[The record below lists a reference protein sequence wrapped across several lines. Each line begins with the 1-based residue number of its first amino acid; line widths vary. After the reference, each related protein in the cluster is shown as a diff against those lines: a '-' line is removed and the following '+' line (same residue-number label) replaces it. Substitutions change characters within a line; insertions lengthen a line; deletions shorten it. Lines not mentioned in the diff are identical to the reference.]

1 MTSRLQYELALNRFP
16 SLKLHPTQ
24 QPNQNLVAALNFSSV
39 SSDNLLISPIILPI
53 KKLPE
58 GLFKQQ
64 IM

>member
-39 SSDNLLISPIILPI
+39 SSDNLLISPIILI
-53 KKLPE
+53 
-58 GLFKQQ
+58 
-64 IM
+64 I